1 MRSSGNSSPP
11 PLERTASGRR
21 SAPRFALI
29 VVLNGKLLEVL
40 GDDVTQEQ
48 AGTFA
53 DGTPTTC

>member
-1 MRSSGNSSPP
+1 
-11 PLERTASGRR
+11 
-21 SAPRFALI
+21 
-29 VVLNGKLLEVL
+29 VVLNEKLLEVL